1 MDGQA
6 LARAEVFVCPRC
18 KGALAAAAEALRCAA
33 CRLAYPVADDIPV
46 LLVDEA
52 MPMASG
58 DLSSSSESLAGT
70 TDTRIAGLWVQGCQA
85 PSRHSEAGF
94 QSHDLL
100 YSHRLSPGLKV

>member
-33 CRLAYPVADDIPV
+33 CRLAYPVADGIPV

-58 DLSSSSESLAGT
+58 DLSSSSE
-70 TDTRIAGLWVQGCQA
+70 
-85 PSRHSEAGF
+85 
-94 QSHDLL
+94 
-100 YSHRLSPGLKV
+100 